1 MVAPATKTNTE
12 PLFPLGRLV
21 ATPGAI
27 EAIAASGEGVEPY
40 IDRHLTGD
48 WSEMDDEDRIANRR
62 SIHDGT
68 RIFSAYKIMAGDR
81 IWIITEAD
89 RSSTCVLLPEE
100 Y

>member
-1 MVAPATKTNTE
+1 MVAPATKSNTE

-27 EAIAASGEGVEPY
+27 ETIAASGEGVEPY
-40 IDRHLTGD
+40 LDRHITGD

-62 SIHDGT
+62 SIDDGT
-68 RIFSAYKIMAGDR
+68 RIFSAYKIKAGDR

-89 RSSTCVLLPEE
+89 RSSTTVLLPEE